1 MRRESDPGL
10 TQERPSPAW
19 MAQRERGQH
28 LSIRVFAWIALALG
42 RRATRLLLHPIAGYF
57 VLFSVH
63 ARSASRKY
71 LRRALDREPRMI
83 DVYRHYHTF
92 AATLLDRIYLL
103 AGQYGRFEVRTFNEN
118 IVRGMLDRGKGGFLL
133 GAHMGSFEVVR
144 TLGREV
150 GKLKVRMVMYEETT
164 KKLNDALAAINP
176 ALGDDVIGLGR
187 VDSMLRVER
196 ALAQGEFVGI
206 LADRTIQGTGTIS
219 VPFLGAPAQ
228 VPIGPFRIAA
238 IMKRPVVLML
248 GLYRGGNRYDI
259 HFEHLLDVTRAG
271 RGARD
276 AVIEQAVRKYV
287 ERLEHYCRLAPYNWF
302 NFYDYW
308 D

>member
-1 MRRESDPGL
+1 M
-10 TQERPSPAW
+10 QERPSPAW
-19 MAQRERGQH
+19 MAQRERGQQV
-28 LSIRVFAWIALALG
+28 SIRIFARIALVLG
-42 RRATRLLLHPIAGYF
+42 RRVTRLLLHPIAGYF
-57 VLFSVH
+57 VLFSVR
-63 ARSASRKY
+63 ARAASRKY
-71 LRRALDREPRMI
+71 LRRALEREPRLS

-103 AGQYGRFEVRTFNEN
+103 DGQYGRFEVRTFNEN
-118 IVRGMLDRGKGGFLL
+118 IVREMLDRGQGGFLL

-164 KKLNDALAAINP
+164 KKLNDALEAINP
-176 ALGDDVIGLGR
+176 ALADDVIGLGR

-196 ALAQGEFVGI
+196 ALANGEFVGI
-206 LADRTIQGTGTIS
+206 LADRTIQDTGTMPVS
-219 VPFLGAPAQ
+219 FLGAPAQ
-228 VPIGPFRIAA
+228 VPLGPFRLAA

-259 HFEHLLDVTRAG
+259 HFEHLLDVSGAG

-287 ERLEHYCRLAPYNWF
+287 ERLGYYCRLAPYNWF

-308 D
+308 L